1 MCLGAWACRVL
12 STPKLL
18 SSGGITDGAHMDTRR
33 SFGRLFNRIAA
44 AARRWAAQLHPR
56 PAEATIPPLQ
66 PVRLLAKAEPIPADP
81 AEHAVQ
87 FAEDWYD
94 RLEFHSRRRMREL
107 GIPEHR
113 IGAYDIDYDFRHAAF
128 HPKERTGGSNS
139 PGRINLNSG
148 ILNPELLSPELG
160 PKVATLWGKCRLQD
174 RMDAVIAHEHH
185 ESLGLSHPETV
196 AQAPDTPLPIS
207 EGARRILRAIR
218 EREQGRER
226 GL

>member
-1 MCLGAWACRVL
+1 M
-12 STPKLL
+12 
-18 SSGGITDGAHMDTRR
+18 GGE
-33 SFGRLFNRIAA
+33 
-44 AARRWAAQLHPR
+44 LHPR

-128 HPKERTGGSNS
+128 QPKERTGGSNS
-139 PGRINLNSG
+139 PGAPSTSTAVFSTRNCSPRNSG
-148 ILNPELLSPELG
+148 
-160 PKVATLWGKCRLQD
+160 
-174 RMDAVIAHEHH
+174 
-185 ESLGLSHPETV
+185 
-196 AQAPDTPLPIS
+196 
-207 EGARRILRAIR
+207 RR
-218 EREQGRER
+218 
-226 GL
+226 

>member
-1 MCLGAWACRVL
+1 
-12 STPKLL
+12 
-18 SSGGITDGAHMDTRR
+18 MDTRR

-66 PVRLLAKAEPIPADP
+66 PARLLAKAEPIPADP

-128 HPKERTGGSNS
+128 HPKERTGGSNFRGAHQ
-139 PGRINLNSG
+139 PQQR
-148 ILNPELLSPELG
+148 P
-160 PKVATLWGKCRLQD
+160 WD
-174 RMDAVIAHEHH
+174 R
-185 ESLGLSHPETV
+185 
-196 AQAPDTPLPIS
+196 
-207 EGARRILRAIR
+207 ARRHSHARADKASGTDFGQIR
-218 EREQGRER
+218 GRKPFSVR
-226 GL
+226 DTFS

>member
-1 MCLGAWACRVL
+1 MSAVRVSEYGWPLLRFSAEYGWPLLRPGDMISVPGGKGLPRL

-66 PVRLLAKAEPIPADP
+66 PVRLLAEAEPIPADP

-139 PGRINLNSG
+139 PGALNLNSG

-160 PKVATLWGKCRLQD
+160 PKVA
-174 RMDAVIAHEHH
+174 
-185 ESLGLSHPETV
+185 
-196 AQAPDTPLPIS
+196 
-207 EGARRILRAIR
+207 AI
-218 EREQGRER
+218 QT
-226 GL
+226 